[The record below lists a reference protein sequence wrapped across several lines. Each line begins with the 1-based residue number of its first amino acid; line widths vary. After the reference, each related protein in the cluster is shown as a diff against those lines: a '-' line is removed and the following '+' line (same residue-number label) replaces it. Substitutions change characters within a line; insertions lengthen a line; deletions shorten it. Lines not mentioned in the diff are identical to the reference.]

1 MIGTWTGLCI
11 SSFESHWTIF
21 DQAAVG
27 ALCHLAPSI
36 APSRESLW
44 IQDFARRSRFFSLP
58 PPSPP
63 FQNNRIICNCTQQ
76 NATNSKK
83 QRWKIR
89 GWYDVKIVRV
99 VWIAGKATKMKEK
112 EKTLA
117 LLCFSIV
124 DSSFDFLFKEIS
136 RRFYVTRAII
146 LHWFPCSRVS
156 YRASNFDTKAKEQK
170 NVTEGN
176 TSSLSRRCVPRSGQN
191 PKRGGSESISSLSNE
206 NSRN

>member
-36 APSRESLW
+36 APSRESLSKTLL
-44 IQDFARRSRFFSLP
+44 DVLDSFHSSP
-58 PPSPP
+58 PPP

-124 DSSFDFLFKEIS
+124 DSSLDFLFKEIS

-191 PKRGGSESISSLSNE
+191 PKRGGSESISSLGNE